1 MSTRMHPKIR
11 GDMSMSIRF
20 RVQTEIH
27 TEYARLELTAG
38 TAGKERMRTLR
49 HGKTDGQDGFVLLRT
64 LVFTAVML
72 LICCGMMSSAASLIK
87 RVAVLEESVLALI
100 DARNGR
106 VEDALD

>member
-1 MSTRMHPKIR
+1 
-11 GDMSMSIRF
+11 
-20 RVQTEIH
+20 
-27 TEYARLELTAG
+27 
-38 TAGKERMRTLR
+38 
-49 HGKTDGQDGFVLLRT
+49 
-64 LVFTAVML
+64 ML